1 MHTVQSKD
9 TVLYNREMCRK
20 YNNISFYDKK
30 AIDEWLHKMFDLQ
43 DGKDV
48 TIRPPF
54 VCNDGKKIHFKGT
67 AFFNAYCMIEHR
79 VDVYIGDNV
88 RIAPRVTIAG
98 TNHAIDPQDRID
110 GIVDCEPV
118 HIGDNVWIGSNS
130 VILSG
135 VSIGENTV
143 IGAGSVVTKDIPA
156 NVVAFGNPCRVQ
168 RKIEK

>member
-1 MHTVQSKD
+1 MHIETDKEREEYNSISLNDKD
-9 TVLYNREMCRK
+9 KIN
-20 YNNISFYDKK
+20 D
-30 AIDEWLHKMFDLQ
+30 WLNEMFDLK
-43 DGKDV
+43 DGQNI

-54 VCNDGKKIHFKGT
+54 VCNNANKVHFSGS
-67 AFFNAYCMIEHR
+67 AYFDAYCMIEHR
-79 VDVYIGDNV
+79 VDVYIGDNI

-118 HIGDNVWIGSNS
+118 HIGDNVWIGANS

-135 VSIGENTV
+135 ISIGDNAV
-143 IGAGSVVTKDIPA
+143 IGAGSIVTKDIPA

-168 RKIEK
+168 RKIEV